1 MGSIF
6 SAALDRTAEG
16 LDRWLG
22 WDRPPL
28 PMAILMLIGL
38 RSRLRQ
44 ESLYDTGKGRS
55 AEPRGLA
62 ADSSR
67 GVAKVATAVSAVS
80 VLLALIASLE
90 VRKR

>member
-16 LDRWLG
+16 LDRRLG
-22 WDRPPL
+22 WDRLPL
-28 PMAILMLIGL
+28 PLAILTLVGL

-44 ESLYDTGKGRS
+44 ESLYDTGSGRS
-55 AEPRGLA
+55 AARRGLA
-62 ADSSR
+62 ASPRR
-67 GVAKVATAVSAVS
+67 GAAKVATAVSVN
-80 VLLALIASLE
+80 VLLALIASRE